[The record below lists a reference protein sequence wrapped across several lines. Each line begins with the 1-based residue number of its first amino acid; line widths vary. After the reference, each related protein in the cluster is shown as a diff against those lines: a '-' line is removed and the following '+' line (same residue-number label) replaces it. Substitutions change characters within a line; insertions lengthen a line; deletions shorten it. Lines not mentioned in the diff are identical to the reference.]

1 MEAEAYLNRLPMW
14 ANKKNSL
21 KDIRIFLDQMGGPD
35 RKIPAIHVAGTNGKG
50 LCLRVYYLCIKKG
63 RSAYRYFYFP
73 SSGGDPGTF
82 SYKRGTGR
90 EKCL

>member
-50 LCLRVYYLCIKKG
+50 SDRAGLIHSG
-63 RSAYRYFYFP
+63 HGRYFYFP

>member
-35 RKIPAIHVAGTNGKG
+35 RKIPAIHVAVTHG
-50 LCLRVYYLCIKKG
+50 
-63 RSAYRYFYFP
+63 
-73 SSGGDPGTF
+73 
-82 SYKRGTGR
+82 
-90 EKCL
+90 

>member
-50 LCLRVYYLCIKKG
+50 SVCAFMTSVLKKAGLRTGTFI
-63 RSAYRYFYFP
+63 SP
-73 SSGGDPGTF
+73 SGGDPGTF

>member
-50 LCLRVYYLCIKKG
+50 SVCAFMTSVLKKG

>member
-1 MEAEAYLNRLPMW
+1 MW

-50 LCLRVYYLCIKKG
+50 SVCAFMIPAFSPAICGIVFPRYCI
-63 RSAYRYFYFP
+63 
-73 SSGGDPGTF
+73 
-82 SYKRGTGR
+82 
-90 EKCL
+90 

>member
-35 RKIPAIHVAGTNGKG
+35 RKIPA
-50 LCLRVYYLCIKKG
+50 
-63 RSAYRYFYFP
+63 YRYFYFP